1 MRAAL
6 VQMSSGPDKNSN
18 IKKAISFIEAAVDQG
33 ARFILLPEV
42 YNYRGPNDVASLA
55 DVAEEIPGASTLPF
69 LQIAKENNIHVLIGS
84 IYERINNSDKAFN
97 TSVFI
102 NNLGQIK
109 TLYRKIHLFDV
120 NIENSTITESSRFEA
135 GSTTATA
142 ELDGHQIGFSICYD
156 LRFPEL
162 YRKYAQKGVEI
173 ICVPSSF
180 TAATGKA
187 HWEILLRA
195 RAIENCCYVL
205 APNQVGIDGDGVE
218 SYGNSLAINPWGKII
233 GQGHSST
240 EEIIICELDFDLLK
254 NVRNDFPA
262 LKHIALIDN

>member
-1 MRAAL
+1 M
-6 VQMSSGPDKNSN
+6 
-18 IKKAISFIEAAVDQG
+18 
-33 ARFILLPEV
+33 
-42 YNYRGPNDVASLA
+42 
-55 DVAEEIPGASTLPF
+55 
-69 LQIAKENNIHVLIGS
+69 GS
-84 IYERINNSDKAFN
+84 IYERINNSGKAYN

-109 TLYRKIHLFDV
+109 SLYRKIHLFDV
-120 NIENSTITESSRFEA
+120 NIENSAIKESSRFEP
-135 GSTTATA
+135 GSTTVTA
-142 ELDGHQIGFSICYD
+142 ELNGHQMGFSICYD

-180 TAATGKA
+180 TATTGKA

-195 RAIENCCYVL
+195 RAIENCCFIL

-218 SYGNSLAINPWGKII
+218 SYGNSIAINPWGKII
-233 GQGHSST
+233 GQGHHSN
-240 EEIIICELDFDLLK
+240 EEIIYCELDFELLK

-262 LKHIALIDN
+262 LKHITLIDK

>member
-1 MRAAL
+1 MRVAL
-6 VQMSSGPDKNSN
+6 VQMSSGPNKNSN
-18 IKKAISFIEAAVDQG
+18 IKKAITFVKTAADQG
-33 ARFILLPEV
+33 ARFILFPEV

-69 LQIAKENNIHVLIGS
+69 LQIAKEKNVHVLLGS
-84 IYERINNSDKAFN
+84 IYERINNSDKAYN

-102 NNLGQIK
+102 NSLGQIN

-135 GSTTATA
+135 GSNTTTA
-142 ELDGHQIGFSICYD
+142 ELDGHQIGLSICYD

-162 YRKYAQKGVEI
+162 YRKYAQNGVEI

-180 TAATGKA
+180 TAMTGKA

-195 RAIENCCYVL
+195 RAIENSCFIL
-205 APNQVGIDGDGVE
+205 APNQAGIDGDGVK
-218 SYGNSLAINPWGKII
+218 SYGNSMAVDPWGKII
-233 GQGHSST
+233 GQGHASN
-240 EEIIICELDFDLLK
+240 EEIIYCELDFELLK
-254 NVRNDFPA
+254 NVRKDFPA
-262 LKHIALIDN
+262 LEHISLIG